1 MRKLLCFAALLSST
15 SFLSCSSKPAIESAQ
30 AQVAAKP
37 PVAEKQATKLEK
49 HGDIRIDDY
58 FWMKDRENP
67 KVASHLNAENAYV
80 KSVMKPLEPLQEK
93 LFAELKS
100 RIKPDDS
107 SAPVKEGEYYYYR
120 RFEAGKEFP
129 IFCRKKGEAGTEEVI
144 LDVNKRFTGQGFLSV
159 SNVVVSPDARLL
171 AFAEDTVGR
180 RIYTIRFIDLASGEV
195 LKDIIPDVTGN
206 LAWSA
211 DSKTIFY
218 SKQDLTTLRSQW
230 IYRHQIAQAP
240 NVKDALVFHEKDET
254 FNVQVQS
261 SLSQKFI
268 FIYSHS
274 TVSQE
279 TRYLDA
285 RQPTGEF
292 KVFQPRKRGLEYS
305 VEDGGD
311 RFYVRT
317 NHKAENFRLMEVP
330 YKNTSLSAWKDVVP
344 HRKDTLISN
353 FAVFK
358 NHLVLQERNNGL
370 TRLNVIERATKKSFL
385 PTFHDPV
392 FTVFIGDNREYD
404 TNVLRYDY
412 ESMTTPFTVYE
423 FNFADHKHKLI
434 KQNEIPGGFSSADYV
449 SQRIF
454 ANAKD
459 GTMVPISLVYRKST
473 SLSAATPLLVYGYG
487 SYGYSMEPDFNLN
500 ELSLLDRGF
509 VYAIAHVRGG
519 SEMGR
524 SWYLNGRQDKKLNT
538 FTDFISAT
546 EALHTKGISSP
557 AHTYAMGGS
566 AGGLLIGSVMNMR
579 PDLYNGMIALVPFV
593 DVVTTMLDTSI
604 PLTTGE
610 FDEWGNPAEKKA
622 YTYIK
627 SYSPY
632 DNVEAKAYPNLLVM
646 TGFHDSQVQYWEPMK
661 WVAKLREKKTDQ
673 NLLLFQTNMEA
684 GHGGKMGRFERLK
697 ETALRY
703 AFLLM
708 LEGKTDIKAK

>member
-1 MRKLLCFAALLSST
+1 
-15 SFLSCSSKPAIESAQ
+15 
-30 AQVAAKP
+30 
-37 PVAEKQATKLEK
+37 
-49 HGDIRIDDY
+49 
-58 FWMKDRENP
+58 
-67 KVASHLNAENAYV
+67 
-80 KSVMKPLEPLQEK
+80 
-93 LFAELKS
+93 
-100 RIKPDDS
+100 
-107 SAPVKEGEYYYYR
+107 
-120 RFEAGKEFP
+120 
-129 IFCRKKGEAGTEEVI
+129 
-144 LDVNKRFTGQGFLSV
+144 
-159 SNVVVSPDARLL
+159 
-171 AFAEDTVGR
+171 
-180 RIYTIRFIDLASGEV
+180 
-195 LKDIIPDVTGN
+195 
-206 LAWSA
+206 
-211 DSKTIFY
+211 
-218 SKQDLTTLRSQW
+218 
-230 IYRHQIAQAP
+230 
-240 NVKDALVFHEKDET
+240 
-254 FNVQVQS
+254 
-261 SLSQKFI
+261 
-268 FIYSHS
+268 
-274 TVSQE
+274 
-279 TRYLDA
+279 
-285 RQPTGEF
+285 
-292 KVFQPRKRGLEYS
+292 
-305 VEDGGD
+305 
-311 RFYVRT
+311 
-317 NHKAENFRLMEVP
+317 
-330 YKNTSLSAWKDVVP
+330 
-344 HRKDTLISN
+344 
-353 FAVFK
+353 
-358 NHLVLQERNNGL
+358 
-370 TRLNVIERATKKSFL
+370 LNVIDRASKKSFL

-423 FNFADHKHKLI
+423 FSFVDHKHKLI

-449 SQRIF
+449 SQRMF
-454 ANAKD
+454 AKAKD
-459 GTMVPISLVYRKST
+459 GTMVPISLVYRKTT
-473 SLSAATPLLVYGYG
+473 SLSASTPLLVYGYG

-524 SWYLNGRQDKKLNT
+524 SWYLNGRQDKKKNT

-566 AGGLLIGSVMNMR
+566 AGGLLMGSVMNMR

-632 DNVEAKAYPNLLVM
+632 DNVEAKPYPNVLVM

-708 LEGKTDIKAK
+708 LEGKTDTKAK